1 MRIQSAFERLF
12 RIYVLYLAIFTNG
25 EDAVSSR
32 KRKRLEATVAAI
44 QQRWGTKALQRGRPA
59 KPVVGAPRIPTGFAE
74 LDGVLAGGIPRGRL
88 TELLGSPTSGMVT
101 LALKIIASAQAV
113 DDTAAYIDLGATFD
127 TDYAARCE
135 INLARLLLVRPR
147 NGREALEIVQSLIGG
162 RGVGVLV
169 FDAVSYL
176 LAEPPAAPALAAA
189 LDGLPA
195 LLASSPCAPLFLTP
209 LHFGGP
215 MSAANYPAGFGLP
228 HYASLRLLL
237 EKESWLEKGPDIWG
251 YQARVV
257 VLKNKLGRA
266 GGRAKIAITFNGTV
280 RGDGT

>member
-1 MRIQSAFERLF
+1 MGS
-12 RIYVLYLAIFTNG
+12 G
-25 EDAVSSR
+25 

-44 QQRWGTKALQRGRPA
+44 QQRWGSKALRPGDEA
-59 KPVVGAPRIPTGFAE
+59 RRAAAAVSRIPTGFAE
-74 LDGVLAGGIPRGRL
+74 LDGLLAGGIPRARL
-88 TELLGSPTSGMVT
+88 AELLGSPTSGMVT
-101 LALKIIASAQAV
+101 LALKIIAHAQAAG
-113 DDTAAYIDLGATFD
+113 DTAAYIDLGATFD
-127 TDYAARCE
+127 PDYAARCQVY
-135 INLARLLLVRPR
+135 LARLLLVRPR
-147 NGREALEIVQSLIGG
+147 SGREALEITQTLING

-169 FDAVSYL
+169 FDAVPHL
-176 LAEPPAAPALAAA
+176 LAEPPAALAAA

-209 LHFGGP
+209 LRFGGA

-237 EKESWLEKGPDIWG
+237 EKERWLEKGPDIRG

>member
-1 MRIQSAFERLF
+1 MGS
-12 RIYVLYLAIFTNG
+12 G
-25 EDAVSSR
+25 

-44 QQRWGTKALQRGRPA
+44 QQRWGRKALRPGDEA
-59 KPVVGAPRIPTGFAE
+59 RRAAAAPRIPTGFKE
-74 LDGVLAGGIPRGRL
+74 LDDALAGGIPRGRL

-101 LALKIIASAQAV
+101 LALKIIAHAQTAG
-113 DDTAAYIDLGATFD
+113 DTAAYVDLGATFD
-127 TDYAARCE
+127 PDYAARCE

-147 NGREALEIVQSLIGG
+147 SGREALEIVQTLIGG

-169 FDAVSYL
+169 FDAVPHL
-176 LAEPPAAPALAAA
+176 LAEPSAAPALAAA

-209 LHFGGP
+209 LRFGGA
-215 MSAANYPAGFGLP
+215 MSATNYPAGFGLP

-237 EKESWLEKGPDIWG
+237 EKESWLEKGPDIRG